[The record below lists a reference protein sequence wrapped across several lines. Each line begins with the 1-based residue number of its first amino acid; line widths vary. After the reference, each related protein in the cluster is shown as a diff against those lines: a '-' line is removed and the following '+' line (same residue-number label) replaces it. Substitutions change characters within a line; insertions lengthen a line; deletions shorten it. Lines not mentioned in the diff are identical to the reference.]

1 MPDKTLAR
9 LVPDPAF
16 VFEEKRMDFVKD
28 DVRVLYRKYLT
39 ASLGSALVM
48 SIYSFVD
55 TIAVGQSEG
64 APAAAAMAIVTP
76 LYGVIV
82 FLAIL
87 CGIGGSV
94 LMTNAKGEG
103 NEEKGNAYFTASL
116 LVMAVLTVISWIMFS
131 LFYVWIF
138 TFFGADMVLMPTVMK
153 YARWIIWF
161 FPVFLAPT
169 FIGSFIRNDGAPG
182 LAMAA
187 VIIGGCL
194 NMFGDWF
201 FVFPMGMGM
210 SGAGLATVIG
220 TSLQTLIM
228 CGHFFRKSCRLRL
241 ARPHNMG
248 KAVRKIFR
256 VGFGASV
263 LDLGVVA
270 ISIMMNNQAIKYGG
284 TIALAVYGVI
294 AAVGSLFQA
303 LFSGV
308 GQTIQPLVSAN
319 CGAGR
324 HDRMDTFWR
333 MGLRTALALGL
344 FFTALGEILPVQL
357 VGLFVKLTP
366 QLAAAAPGFVRR
378 YYIVYPFM
386 GVTVLATYYLQSA
399 MCEGMSLFVAVLR
412 SFVLSA
418 LFIYG
423 LPLLLGLDGVWLA
436 LPCSECLVTI
446 AAFMCVAVS
455 RDRR

>member
-1 MPDKTLAR
+1 
-9 LVPDPAF
+9 
-16 VFEEKRMDFVKD
+16 MDFVKD
-28 DVRVLYRKYLT
+28 DARVLYRKYLT

-103 NEEKGNAYFTASL
+103 NEEKGNAYFTTSL
-116 LVMAVLTVISWIMFS
+116 LVMAVLTVVSWIVFGIS
-131 LFYVWIF
+131 YEQIF
-138 TFFGADMVLMPTVMK
+138 TFFGADTVLMPTIMK

-169 FIGSFIRNDGAPG
+169 FFGSFIRNDGAPG
-182 LAMAA
+182 LAMVA
-187 VIIGGCL
+187 VIIGGCV

-201 FVFPMGMGM
+201 FVFPLGMGM

-228 CGHFFRKSCRLRL
+228 CGHFFRKSCRLKL
-241 ARPHNMG
+241 ARPYKIG
-248 KAVRKIFR
+248 KAVWKIFDI
-256 VGFGASV
+256 GFGASV
-263 LDLGVVA
+263 LDLGVVVIA
-270 ISIMMNNQAIKYGG
+270 IMMNNQVMKYGC
-284 TIALAVYGVI
+284 TIDLAVYGVI

-324 HDRMDTFWR
+324 HDRMNIFWR

-344 FFTALGEILPVQL
+344 LFTALGEIFPVQL

-366 QLAAAAPGFVRR
+366 QLAAAAPGIVRR

-399 MCEGMSLFVAVLR
+399 MRERMSLLIAVLR
-412 SFVLSA
+412 SFVLNA
-418 LFIYG
+418 LFIYS
-423 LPLLLGLDGVWLA
+423 LPLFLKLNGVWLA
-436 LPCSECLVTI
+436 LPCSECIVTI
-446 AAFMCVAVS
+446 LAFVCVAVS
-455 RDRR
+455 RDKR